1 MRLFDSSSI
10 FVSPGSSLIHSCA
23 MAWRDPNLTWEDMGR
38 VGEGGAS
45 CVVWGFFG
53 ISILYVVVQFTVLK
67 RTDRHINHRRGT
79 RHTAQEATKLARAR
93 SLRREKALA

>member
-38 VGEGGAS
+38 VGEGGDAS
-45 CVVWGFFG
+45 GG
-53 ISILYVVVQFTVLK
+53 IFANIFACLHLYVVVQFTVQFSK
-67 RTDRHINHRRGT
+67 ENRQTYQSSARRTAHGT
-79 RHTAQEATKLARAR
+79 RGYKTGACTEPA
-93 SLRREKALA
+93 S